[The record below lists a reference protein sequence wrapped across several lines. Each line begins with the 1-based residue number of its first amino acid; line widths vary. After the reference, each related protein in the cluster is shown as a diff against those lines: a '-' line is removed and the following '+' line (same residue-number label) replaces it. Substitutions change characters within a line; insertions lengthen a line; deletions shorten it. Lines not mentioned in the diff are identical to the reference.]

1 MKNVVYSKI
10 WEIIM
15 TNNDRENFH
24 EGTRQNEKER
34 DFNMISHNTRK
45 KAPRQEE
52 KPKVQSVRVKPNKG
66 PCLSNKILFVRK
78 ITDES
83 DITSRQ
89 ANNAAAKTSKDAA
102 VQAEW

>member
-1 MKNVVYSKI
+1 
-10 WEIIM
+10 M

-34 DFNMISHNTRK
+34 DSNMISHNTK
-45 KAPRQEE
+45 KHQDTRE

-83 DITSRQ
+83 DITLRQ

>member
-1 MKNVVYSKI
+1 MKS
-10 WEIIM
+10 
-15 TNNDRENFH
+15 
-24 EGTRQNEKER
+24 RQNQKRAGCQYDLSQHEKKHQ
-34 DFNMISHNTRK
+34 DTR
-45 KAPRQEE
+45 E

-89 ANNAAAKTSKDAA
+89 ANAAAKTSKDAA

>member
-1 MKNVVYSKI
+1 MTNQRNEVDQNNLMKTPRKI
-10 WEIIM
+10 WKSGIQESSF
-15 TNNDRENFH
+15 TTRE
-24 EGTRQNEKER
+24 
-34 DFNMISHNTRK
+34 

-66 PCLSNKILFVRK
+66 PCLSNKTLFVRK

-83 DITSRQ
+83 DITLRQ

>member
-1 MKNVVYSKI
+1 
-10 WEIIM
+10 
-15 TNNDRENFH
+15 
-24 EGTRQNEKER
+24 
-34 DFNMISHNTRK
+34 MISHNTRK
-45 KAPRQEE
+45 STKTRE
-52 KPKVQSVRVKPNKG
+52 KPKVQSVTVKPNKG

>member
-1 MKNVVYSKI
+1 MNIPLKMERAGCEDYHSQH
-10 WEIIM
+10 E
-15 TNNDRENFH
+15 ENTK
-24 EGTRQNEKER
+24 TR
-34 DFNMISHNTRK
+34 
-45 KAPRQEE
+45 E

-89 ANNAAAKTSKDAA
+89 ANAAAKTSKDAA

>member
-1 MKNVVYSKI
+1 MKS
-10 WEIIM
+10 
-15 TNNDRENFH
+15 
-24 EGTRQNEKER
+24 RQNQ
-34 DFNMISHNTRK
+34 K
-45 KAPRQEE
+45 KAGCQYDLSQHEKKHQDTRE